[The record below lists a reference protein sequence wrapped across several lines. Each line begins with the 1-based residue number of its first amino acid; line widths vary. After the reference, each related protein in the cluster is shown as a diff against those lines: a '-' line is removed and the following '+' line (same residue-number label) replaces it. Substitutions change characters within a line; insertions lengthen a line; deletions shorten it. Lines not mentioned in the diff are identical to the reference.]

1 MSLVLQAH
9 ALGLAA
15 HQMSGFDAKAFRD
28 AFEIPADVAI
38 PAIISLGHY
47 GNVDK
52 LDPVLRDREKARAR
66 AMRSARSRMPAR
78 GRRASTRRPSRRA
91 RLGARAS
98 APERVTALTVR
109 TARPTRRRRPHHQS
123 GAPTTVTTDTPIRLI
138 EPRRD
143 TDARP
148 GCDPAGFML
157 KSPSFPFSRRPRC
170 GTFR

>member
-91 RLGARAS
+91 RLGAR
-98 APERVTALTVR
+98 R
-109 TARPTRRRRPHHQS
+109 ARPS
-123 GAPTTVTTDTPIRLI
+123 A
-138 EPRRD
+138 
-143 TDARP
+143 
-148 GCDPAGFML
+148 
-157 KSPSFPFSRRPRC
+157 
-170 GTFR
+170 

>member
-1 MSLVLQAH
+1 L
-9 ALGLAA
+9 
-15 HQMSGFDAKAFRD
+15 
-28 AFEIPADVAI
+28 
-38 PAIISLGHY
+38 
-47 GNVDK
+47 
-52 LDPVLRDREKARAR
+52 
-66 AMRSARSRMPAR
+66 
-78 GRRASTRRPSRRA
+78 SRRA

-98 APERVTALTVR
+98 RAAAARRCGERVTALTVR
-109 TARPTRRRRPHHQS
+109 TARPTRRCRPHHQS